1 MSKRNNLFIFILT
14 LGVFGILNTE
24 MGVVGILPQIAE
36 RFHVSVSQAGLLVSL
51 FALAVA
57 ISGPILP
64 LLFSGINRRKVL
76 LFVLGVFVLSNI
88 VSIFAPNF
96 TIALIARVIPAF
108 LHPVYVSIALTAA
121 ASSVSEKEVPKAVS
135 KVILGVSAGIVI
147 GVPITTF
154 IASATSLDLAMTFF
168 AVVNAIAF
176 MGVLLFVPSMPVK
189 ERLSYGAQLS
199 VLKKPIIWQSIT
211 AVVFINAATAGV
223 YSYFAEYLETITHIS
238 GTALSLMLVIFGVA
252 SLFGNVLGGKLLS
265 KNAIKSVVIY
275 PFVFGAVYILLFLMG
290 KFTAPMIIIVV
301 LWGILYAISN
311 NISQYW
317 ITSAAPEAPEF
328 ANGLFLTAGNLGIT
342 IGTTVGGLFISGM
355 GTQYIVLGGLLFLI
369 LSLIFILL
377 RTFMYS
383 PNKQLAK

>member
-1 MSKRNNLFIFILT
+1 
-14 LGVFGILNTE
+14 
-24 MGVVGILPQIAE
+24 
-36 RFHVSVSQAGLLVSL
+36 
-51 FALAVA
+51 
-57 ISGPILP
+57 
-64 LLFSGINRRKVL
+64 
-76 LFVLGVFVLSNI
+76 
-88 VSIFAPNF
+88 
-96 TIALIARVIPAF
+96 
-108 LHPVYVSIALTAA
+108 
-121 ASSVSEKEVPKAVS
+121 
-135 KVILGVSAGIVI
+135 
-147 GVPITTF
+147 
-154 IASATSLDLAMTFF
+154 
-168 AVVNAIAF
+168 
-176 MGVLLFVPSMPVK
+176 
-189 ERLSYGAQLS
+189 
-199 VLKKPIIWQSIT
+199 
-211 AVVFINAATAGV
+211 
-223 YSYFAEYLETITHIS
+223 
-238 GTALSLMLVIFGVA
+238 MLVIFGVA